1 MKSITKLDKKNFNK
15 KYIVKINKCN
25 IPEDKA
31 LIEMWKSKNAYTWP
45 FFIENYLNSV
55 YPRLSFLSH
64 FFWFYSLK

>member
-31 LIEMWKSKNAYTWP
+31 LIEMWKSANAYTWH
-45 FFIENYLNSV
+45 FSSLHWK
-55 YPRLSFLSH
+55 LS
-64 FFWFYSLK
+64 

>member
-31 LIEMWKSKNAYTWP
+31 LIEM
-45 FFIENYLNSV
+45 
-55 YPRLSFLSH
+55 
-64 FFWFYSLK
+64 